1 MNISAEEIMNVVFRS
16 FYTVNSRTIQSGM
29 DEKTLRAVRKGWNDL
44 IDEIHKNA
52 LANSGKSAKGVYEG
66 NHILTPEKEIGNGW
80 SIKEG

>member
-1 MNISAEEIMNVVFRS
+1 MSISAEEIMNVVFRS

-44 IDEIHKNA
+44 IDEINKNA
-52 LANSGKSAKGVYEG
+52 LVSAGTLAKGKAEST
-66 NHILTPEKEIGNGW
+66 HILTPEKEVGNGW